1 MAVSWRGVRPG
12 KVLSL
17 VSLVVCLAACRESPT
32 PAPTP
37 SIDAGPRVG
46 EVVDCRTHLANLATG
61 EVVAK
66 APPFA
71 AVTLEGGAV
80 VLREGGVES
89 FRTPLFDGGAAPA
102 GDLGAGAVLAHKVVA
117 LAGQRV
123 HVLERSTGAVAYTI
137 PAEGARSVLALPGDI
152 VLVGWPERVVG
163 YAAKTGREVFRV
175 PTRGA
180 FAPPEL
186 ADEKLVVL
194 RSTSEEKLVIV
205 DPPRAKGTVAAPS
218 DARRELPVRGLAVF
232 AARAVPGDLFVVTP
246 KELLHVA
253 HGAEG
258 ALSGAVAGRA
268 EVPFGAARAVTVLD
282 TEDLVALAA
291 FDPLAPTDV
300 ALVVLR
306 ARGESLREAY
316 RLVVKAHPEARACTP
331 KVALGKPSSEL
342 VIAVACG
349 ARSLVVTVDAATGAP
364 RRRVEQAAPSSPTP

>member
-1 MAVSWRGVRPG
+1 MAVSWCGVRPG

-17 VSLVVCLAACRESPT
+17 VSVVVCLGACRESPA
-32 PAPTP
+32 PAPVPPTD
-37 SIDAGPRVG
+37 SGPRGG
-46 EVVDCRTHLANLATG
+46 EVVDCRTHLANLGTG
-61 EVVAK
+61 EVIAK

-71 AVTLEGGAV
+71 AVTVEGGAV

-89 FRTPLFDGGAAPA
+89 FRTPLFDGGGAP
-102 GDLGAGAVLAHKVVA
+102 LGEPTAGAVLAHKVVA
-117 LAGQRV
+117 LAGPRV
-123 HVLERSTGAVAYTI
+123 HVLERSTGALAYTI
-137 PAEGARSVLALPGDI
+137 PAEGARSVLALPGDL
-152 VLVGWPERVVG
+152 VLVGWPDRVVG
-163 YAAKTGREVFRV
+163 YAAKTGREAFRV

-194 RSTSEEKLVIV
+194 RGTSEDKLVIV
-205 DPPRAKGTVAAPS
+205 DPPRAKGTVATPS

-232 AARAVPGDLFVVTP
+232 GARAVPGDLFVVTP
-246 KELLHVA
+246 KELLHVS
-253 HGAEG
+253 HGGEG
-258 ALSGAVAGRA
+258 TASGAIVERA

-291 FDPLAPTDV
+291 FDPLTPTDV

-306 ARGESLREAY
+306 ARGASLREAY

-331 KVALGKPSSEL
+331 RVALGKPSSEL

-349 ARSLVVTVDAATGAP
+349 ARSLVVTVDATTGVL
-364 RRRVEQAAPSSPTP
+364 RRRVEQEAALSPAP